1 MIQLI
6 LFALCRT
13 NCLET
18 TEHFLLHCPT
28 YASFRLKLF
37 DNLRNNNILVLPLNR
52 SSIVQLFLYGSE
64 DYDQTVNNFILS
76 CTIDFI
82 IQSRRFDDPLIN

>member
-1 MIQLI
+1 MTLINPSTITTCLLTIQPAYFKSLI
-6 LFALCRT
+6 K
-13 NCLET
+13 CL
-18 TEHFLLHCPT
+18 L
-28 YASFRLKLF
+28 LKLF

-64 DYDQTVNNFILS
+64 DYDQTVNNFIIS
-76 CTIDFI
+76 CIIDFI